1 MEVDQQMKKK
11 VFVSFDYREDRE
23 KKGSLIAQAEN
34 PESPFT
40 ISDSSLRETHP
51 DHLWL
56 SRAQSAIARC
66 DVFVVILGV
75 NTHQAPG
82 VLKEVQIAKG
92 LRKRRFQLR
101 VQGTS
106 PKPVADAGPVVNWTW
121 TRLRRMLSD

>member
-1 MEVDQQMKKK
+1 M
-11 VFVSFDYREDRE
+11 
-23 KKGSLIAQAEN
+23 
-34 PESPFT
+34 PSP
-40 ISDSSLRETHP
+40 D
-51 DHLWL
+51 
-56 SRAQSAIARC
+56 A

-106 PKPVADAGPVVNWTW
+106 PKPVSDAGPVVNWTW